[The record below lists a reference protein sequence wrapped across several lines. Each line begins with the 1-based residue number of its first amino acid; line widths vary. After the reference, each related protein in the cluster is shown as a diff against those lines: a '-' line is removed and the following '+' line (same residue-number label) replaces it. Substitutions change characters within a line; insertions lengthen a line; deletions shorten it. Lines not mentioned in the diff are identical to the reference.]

1 LNFIDFDILIKC
13 SKVRVIIFKL
23 FLSLA
28 VAFNCHSFKVH
39 CINRAS
45 LTEPVLN
52 RLQFNSSWE
61 HCQIFA
67 GLNLKESRV

>member
-1 LNFIDFDILIKC
+1 
-13 SKVRVIIFKL
+13 VRVIIFKL

-45 LTEPVLN
+45 LTEPVLYCINRASLTEPVLN
-52 RLQFNSSWE
+52 RL
-61 HCQIFA
+61 
-67 GLNLKESRV
+67 